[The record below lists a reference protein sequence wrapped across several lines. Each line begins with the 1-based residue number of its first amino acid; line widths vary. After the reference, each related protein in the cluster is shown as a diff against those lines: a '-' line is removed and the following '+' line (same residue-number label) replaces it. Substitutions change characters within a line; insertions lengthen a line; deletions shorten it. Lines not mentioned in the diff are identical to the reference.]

1 MLKYFNIDMSTKGFF
16 SSFGEK
22 DVNKMSDSERL
33 AILKSLQI
41 WLSERG
47 EWTEEWLI
55 ANGIVVPARTVDDE
69 DHKEEEHVKEQEN
82 DNYILDKLRLE
93 LRDAIGQMSLTLSE
107 KIDSENLELVRI
119 LDKVEDKLRRKE
131 SELQGFQED
140 FRLKATAPF
149 LRQFINLGDMM
160 RRVIDDNPLN
170 VDESAPYLLKQ
181 MQRLIESIDCILRD
195 FSIEPF
201 LHNEEDVIF
210 DPYTQQSFEYPTDN
224 PDIDKKIRRTLNPGY
239 VWTLPYIIRAKANGE
254 EHPLKEYRM
263 IFRREQ
269 VECFKYIKNDK

>member
-1 MLKYFNIDMSTKGFF
+1 MNSKVFF
-16 SSFGEK
+16 SYFGEK
-22 DVNKMSDSERL
+22 DINKMSDSERL

-41 WLSERG
+41 CLSERG
-47 EWTEEWLI
+47 VWTEEWLI
-55 ANGIVVPARTVDDE
+55 ANGVVPPAKMLGDNYN
-69 DHKEEEHVKEQEN
+69 KEKEQVTEQKN
-82 DNYILDKLRLE
+82 DNYAFEKLRRE
-93 LRDAIGQMSLTLSE
+93 LRDTMEQMSLTLSE
-107 KIDSENLELVRI
+107 KISNENLELVHI
-119 LDKVEDKLRRKE
+119 LDKMEDKLRRKE

-140 FRLKATAPF
+140 FRLKSSAPF
-149 LRQFINLGDMM
+149 LKQFINLGDMM

-170 VDESAPYLLKQ
+170 ADESASYLLKQ

-201 LHNEEDVIF
+201 LHNEEDINF
-210 DPYTQQSFEYPTDN
+210 DPYTQQSFEYPTNN

-269 VECFKYIKNDK
+269 VECFKYIKNDKQ

>member
-1 MLKYFNIDMSTKGFF
+1 MSSKGFF
-16 SSFGEK
+16 SYFGEK

-33 AILKSLQI
+33 AILKSLQV

-47 EWTEEWLI
+47 EWTEEWLT
-55 ANGIVVPARTVDDE
+55 ANGIVPPTKTVDDE
-69 DHKEEEHVKEQEN
+69 EHKGKDHVKEQEN
-82 DNYILDKLRLE
+82 DNCTLEKLRQE
-93 LRDAIGQMSLTLSE
+93 LYDAMEKMSLTLSE
-107 KIDSENLELVRI
+107 KINNENLELVHI

-170 VDESAPYLLKQ
+170 ADESASYLLKQ
-181 MQRLIESIDCILRD
+181 MQQLIESIDCILRD

-201 LHNEEDVIF
+201 QHNEKDVIF

-269 VECFKYIKNDK
+269 VECFKYIKNDKQ

>member
-1 MLKYFNIDMSTKGFF
+1 MSTKGFF

-149 LRQFINLGDMM
+149 LRQFIDLGDMM

-170 VDESAPYLLKQ
+170 K
-181 MQRLIESIDCILRD
+181 C
-195 FSIEPF
+195 
-201 LHNEEDVIF
+201 
-210 DPYTQQSFEYPTDN
+210 
-224 PDIDKKIRRTLNPGY
+224 
-239 VWTLPYIIRAKANGE
+239 
-254 EHPLKEYRM
+254 
-263 IFRREQ
+263 
-269 VECFKYIKNDK
+269 NDL

>member
-1 MLKYFNIDMSTKGFF
+1 MNSKGFF
-16 SSFGEK
+16 SYFGEK

-41 WLSERG
+41 WLFERD
-47 EWTEEWLI
+47 EWTEEWFS
-55 ANGIVVPARTVDDE
+55 ANGIVPPARAVNDE
-69 DHKEEEHVKEQEN
+69 DRKEKEYVKEQKS
-82 DNYILDKLRLE
+82 DNYTLEE
-93 LRDAIGQMSLTLSE
+93 LRRELHDFMKQMSQTLSE
-107 KIDSENLELVRI
+107 KIDNENIELVHI
-119 LDKVEDKLRRKE
+119 LDKMENRLRRKE
-131 SELQGFQED
+131 SDLQGFQED
-140 FRLKATAPF
+140 SRLKATAPF
-149 LRQFINLGDMM
+149 LKQFINLGDMM
-160 RRVIDDNPLN
+160 RRVIDDNPSSAE
-170 VDESAPYLLKQ
+170 ESASYLLKQ

-195 FSIEPF
+195 FSVEPYQ
-201 LHNEEDVIF
+201 HNEEDTIF

-269 VECFKYIKNDK
+269 VECFKYIKNGK